1 MLSNSLPSPLGAR
14 IAPPGR
20 AAAVIPFVREI
31 AFEYG
36 RADQVSPL
44 IRRVVANNPGP
55 FTFTGTG
62 VYIVGRGEVAV
73 IDPGPDLAEH
83 LDALLAALDGER
95 ITAILTTHT
104 HSDHSPLAR
113 PLAERT
119 GATVYGRA
127 APEAA
132 EGAVRLD
139 EGHDGGFR
147 PDVSVADGQTIE
159 GPGWTL
165 EAIATPGHI
174 SNHVCY
180 ALAEENALFSG
191 DHVMGWS
198 TTVISPPNG
207 DMGDYYASLDKVAG
221 RGFATLWPTHGPPV
235 TEVAPFLA
243 AYKAHRL
250 DRERQILEQLAAG
263 PRRIGEMVPAMYAA
277 VDPRLHPAAAHS
289 VLAHMIHLARQGAVA
304 ADGEPGPDSLYRLAG

>member
-1 MLSNSLPSPLGAR
+1 M
-14 IAPPGR
+14 
-20 AAAVIPFVREI
+20 IPFVRDI
-31 AFEYG
+31 KFEYG
-36 RADQVSPL
+36 QVDQVSPL

-73 IDPGPDLAEH
+73 IDPGPDMAEH
-83 LDALLAALDGER
+83 LQALLAAVTGER
-95 ITAILTTHT
+95 VTHILTTHT

-113 PLAERT
+113 PFARET
-119 GATVYGRA
+119 GGVIVGRA
-127 APEAA
+127 APELI
-132 EGAVRLD
+132 EGGISLD
-139 EGHDGGFR
+139 EGHHGAFR
-147 PDVSVADGQTIE
+147 PDVEVGDGQIIA

-180 ALAEENALFSG
+180 ALAEENALFTG

-198 TTVISPPNG
+198 TTVISPPYG
-207 DMGDYYASLDKVAG
+207 DMTDYYASLDKVAE
-221 RGFATLWPTHGPPV
+221 RKFATLWPTHGPPI
-235 TEVAPFLA
+235 TEPAPFLA

-250 DRERQILEQLAAG
+250 DRERQIIDQLKAG
-263 PRRIGEMVPAMYAA
+263 HSHIAEMVPQMYAA

-289 VLAHMIHLARQGAVA
+289 VFAHMIHLVRQGVIAS
-304 ADGEPGPDSLYRLAG
+304 DGEPGPGSVYRLV